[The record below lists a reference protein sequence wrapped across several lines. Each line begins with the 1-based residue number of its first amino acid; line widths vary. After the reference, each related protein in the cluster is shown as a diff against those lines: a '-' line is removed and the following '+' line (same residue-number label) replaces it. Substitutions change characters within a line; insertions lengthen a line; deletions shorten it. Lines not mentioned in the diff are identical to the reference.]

1 MSLGHQQYR
10 RQSNSSSVSLKDEDD
25 PLLKDCIGLRQRLLD
40 TEKSLQNLTIATATP
55 RISPN
60 NSLR

>member
-1 MSLGHQQYR
+1 MSLISNQQSR
-10 RQSNSSSVSLKDEDD
+10 KQSNSSSVGLSDDD

-40 TEKSLQNLTIATATP
+40 TEKSLQNLTISTATP
-55 RISPN
+55 RVSPN